1 MLTES
6 TLLLFGLFMVAAAS
20 GWAFARYLDR
30 TVRGGEPDPPP
41 SQGYMRG
48 LNLLLNQ
55 QTDQALDMFVRMVAR
70 DDEALD
76 THFALGSLFRR
87 RGEVDRAIRIHQN
100 ILARDDLSDSQRD
113 AALFE
118 LAEDYLKAGLLDR
131 AEGLFR
137 QVAESADDPEPAL
150 RSLIGIHETLSDW
163 QRAYDAREEL
173 QAVTGE
179 SQHVELSHYLCELAE
194 RARSEG
200 DRKGARDLLKRSRK
214 GRRKVMRGALIR
226 ARLAEEDDDLATA
239 WRLLERVVR
248 TDTALLPEIF
258 PALARVAEARNYSAR
273 LDRLLR
279 GLADGD
285 ERVRLRIAY
294 TGIVCNTLEPP
305 VVAEAVEAFIL
316 GDSTLERLVDSD
328 ALRGGDAERRREAI
342 TRIAEGL
349 RRLAQ
354 ATPRY
359 RCESCGYTTQQL
371 AWQCPSCKAWDTS
384 RPLTDFPY
392 AALIARGGATPP
404 GGASA
409 A

>member
-30 TVRGGEPDPPP
+30 TVRGGGEPEPPP

-55 QTDQALDMFVRMVAR
+55 QTDKALDMFVRMVAR

-76 THFALGSLFRR
+76 THFALGSVFRR

-100 ILARDDLSDSQRD
+100 ILARDDLTDSQRD

-150 RSLIGIHETLSDW
+150 RSLISIHETLSDW

-194 RARSEG
+194 RARAEG
-200 DRKGARDLLKRSRK
+200 DRKGARELLKRSRK
-214 GRRKVMRGALIR
+214 GRRKIMRGALIR
-226 ARLAEEDDDLATA
+226 ARLAEEDGDTATA

-248 TDTALLPEIF
+248 SDTVLLPEIF
-258 PALARVAEARNYSAR
+258 PALVRVAEARNHTAR
-273 LDRLLR
+273 LERMLR
-279 GLADGD
+279 ELADAD
-285 ERVRLRIAY
+285 VRVRHRLAY
-294 TGIVCNTLEPP
+294 TGIVSDTLEPP

-316 GDSTLERLVDSD
+316 SDPTLRRLVDGD
-328 ALRGGDAERRREAI
+328 ALKDSDPERRRAAL
-342 TRIAEGL
+342 TRIADGL
-349 RRLAQ
+349 RRLALE
-354 ATPRY
+354 TPRY

-371 AWQCPSCKAWDTS
+371 VWQCPSCKSWDTG

-392 AALIARGGATPP
+392 AALIARGEPRQQP
-404 GGASA
+404 
-409 A
+409 